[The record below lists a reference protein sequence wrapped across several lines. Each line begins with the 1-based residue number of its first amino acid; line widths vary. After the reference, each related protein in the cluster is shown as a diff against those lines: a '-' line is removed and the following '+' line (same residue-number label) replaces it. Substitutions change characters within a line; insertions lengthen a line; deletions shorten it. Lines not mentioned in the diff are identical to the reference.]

1 MSVIK
6 GSPGARAGVIKDWTK
21 GNIIQN
27 ILQIS
32 WPIFILGA
40 LWSVN
45 QILEMIWLG
54 KVGAA
59 SIAGVGVGGFVVALA
74 MTVKSGLSMGERAM
88 VARYIGA
95 GEDATANHIASQALI
110 IAAVYGA
117 IVALIGI
124 LFTRQIFTL
133 FNLEANAVKEG
144 VAYLRIVLAGWW
156 TEAFWITSFTLMQA
170 SGDTVTPM
178 KIAIFI
184 RFINAIICPFLVLGW
199 WIFPSLGVRGAAIT
213 YILVTGLGMSI
224 CLWVLFTGQTRL
236 HLKWKDLH
244 PDFKIIWRILKIG
257 IPSSVTGLGKAF
269 GDLILT
275 WFMIPFGTAA
285 LAAHSV
291 ISRIESFINTPN
303 MSLGGGASVLVGQNL
318 GAGQPKEAN
327 RSGWVAM
334 GMAAGVMIVFSAT
347 LLLLAEKVIGLFSSD
362 PELIRVGSMFLRI
375 AVTGYIGMAVV
386 FLMQNCISGSGDTVP
401 PMIISLVM
409 LWVVQLPLAYV
420 LSRYTGLGMYGV
432 RWAIVAGYIVGAIA
446 YLIYFRRGRWKR
458 KKV

>member
-1 MSVIK
+1 MGITK

-32 WPIFILGA
+32 WPIVILGG

-54 KVGAA
+54 KIGEA
-59 SIAGVGVGGFVVALA
+59 SLAGVGVGGFVVALVVT
-74 MTVKSGLSMGERAM
+74 MKSGLSMGERAM

-95 GEDATANHIASQALI
+95 GEDATANRIAGQALI
-110 IAAVYGA
+110 IGAAYGTA
-117 IVALIGI
+117 VALIGI
-124 LFTRQIFTL
+124 LFTRQIFGL

-178 KIAIFI
+178 KIAVFI
-184 RFINAIICPFLVLGW
+184 RFVNAVACPFLVLGL
-199 WIFPSLGVRGAAIT
+199 WIFPRLGVRGAAIT
-213 YILVTGLGMSI
+213 YILTTGLGMLL
-224 CLWVLFTGQTRL
+224 CLLVLFSGQTRL
-236 HLKWKDLH
+236 HLKWKDFR
-244 PDFKIIWRILKIG
+244 PDLKVMWRILKIG

-285 LAAHSV
+285 LASHSV
-291 ISRIESFINTPN
+291 ISRLEMFINTPN
-303 MSLGGGASVLVGQNL
+303 MALGGGASVLVGQNL
-318 GAGQPKEAN
+318 GAGQPKEAS
-327 RSGWVAM
+327 RSGWIAM
-334 GMAAGVMIVFSAT
+334 GMAAGVMLVFAAA
-347 LLLLAEKVIGLFSSD
+347 LLLLAEKIIGLFSSD

-375 AVTGYIGMAVV
+375 AVTGYIGMSIVN
-386 FLMQNCISGSGDTVP
+386 LMQNCISGSGDTVP

-420 LSRYTGLGMYGV
+420 LSRYTGLGMYGI
-432 RWAIVAGYIVGAIA
+432 RWAIVAGFTVGAMA
-446 YLIYFRRGRWKR
+446 YLAYFWRGWWAR

>member
-1 MSVIK
+1 MSITK

-21 GNIIQN
+21 GNIVRN

-32 WPIFILGA
+32 WPISILGA
-40 LWSVN
+40 LWAGN

-54 KVGAA
+54 RLGAA

-95 GEDATANHIASQALI
+95 GEDATANHIASQSLI

-117 IVALIGI
+117 VIALISI
-124 LFTRQIFTL
+124 LFTGQIFAL
-133 FNLEANAVKEG
+133 FNLEAAAVREG

-156 TEAFWITSFTLMQA
+156 TEAFWITSFSLMQA

-178 KIAIFI
+178 KVAIFI
-184 RFINAIICPFLVLGW
+184 RFVNAVTCPFLVLGW
-199 WIFPSLGVRGAAIT
+199 WIFPSLGVKGAAIA
-213 YILVTGLGMSI
+213 YILTTGLGMSI
-224 CLWVLFTGQTRL
+224 CLWILFSGQTRL
-236 HLKWKDLH
+236 HLRLQDFRPDL
-244 PDFKIIWRILKIG
+244 KVMWRILKIG

-269 GDLILT
+269 GDLVLT
-275 WFMIPFGTAA
+275 WFLIPFGTAA
-285 LAAHSV
+285 LAGHSL
-291 ISRIESFINTPN
+291 ISRIEMFINTPN
-303 MSLGGGASVLVGQNL
+303 MALGGGASVLVGQNL
-318 GAGQPKEAN
+318 GAGQPKEAS

-334 GMAAGVMIVFSAT
+334 GMAAGVMLVFAAA
-347 LLLLAEKVIGLFSSD
+347 LLLWAERVIGLFGSD
-362 PELIRVGSMFLRI
+362 PELIRAGSMFLRI
-375 AVTGYIGMAVV
+375 AVTGYIAMSVV
-386 FLMQNCISGSGDTVP
+386 YLMQNCISGSGDTVP

-420 LSRYTGLGMYGV
+420 LSRYTGLGVYGV
-432 RWAIVAGYIVGAIA
+432 RWAIVAGFIVGAIA
-446 YLIYFRRGRWKR
+446 YLAYFWRGRWQR